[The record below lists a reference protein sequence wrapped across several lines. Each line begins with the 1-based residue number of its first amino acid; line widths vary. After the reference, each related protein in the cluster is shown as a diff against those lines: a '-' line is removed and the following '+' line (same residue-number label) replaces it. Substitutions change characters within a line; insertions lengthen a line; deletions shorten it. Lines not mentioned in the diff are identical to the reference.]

1 MISYGLRRG
10 TDTGA
15 LMTPQLEQLH
25 RDLVDDGFA
34 RYCCGPRDDPLV
46 LLAYYEWPGYVDLVT
61 IRTYERI
68 TAARVPKPV
77 DVFAPQLA
85 VWAYEGPAEPT
96 LRALLHLVHPA
107 HPGAPT
113 RTFPAPPALHVP
125 REQQRPL
132 TIRLPTPGQRTTR
145 ATRLQR
151 APDHDVAR
159 PPQIT
164 LTTPKVDLH
173 PG

>member
-1 MISYGLRRG
+1 MIRSELSRG
-10 TDTGA
+10 ADAGA

-25 RDLVDDGFA
+25 RDLVEEGFI
-34 RYCCGPRDDPLV
+34 RYCCGPRDNPAA

-113 RTFPAPPALHVP
+113 RTFPAPSALHVP
-125 REQQRPL
+125 GEQQRPL
-132 TIRLPTPGQRTTR
+132 TIRQPTPAQR
-145 ATRLQR
+145 ATRVTRLAKAILAGR
-151 APDHDVAR
+151 
-159 PPQIT
+159 
-164 LTTPKVDLH
+164 
-173 PG
+173 

>member
-1 MISYGLRRG
+1 MSGGPRSG
-10 TDTGA
+10 PDSGG

-25 RDLVDDGFA
+25 RDLVDEGFV
-34 RYCCGPRDDPLV
+34 RCCCGPRDDPVV
-46 LLAYYEWPGYVDLVT
+46 LLVYYEWPGCVDLVT

-96 LRALLHLVHPA
+96 LRALLRLVHPA

-113 RTFPAPPALHVP
+113 RTFPAPSALHVP
-125 REQQRPL
+125 RTEQRPL

-145 ATRLQR
+145 ATRL
-151 APDHDVAR
+151 ANVP
-159 PPQIT
+159 
-164 LTTPKVDLH
+164 LTMT
-173 PG
+173 

>member
-1 MISYGLRRG
+1 
-10 TDTGA
+10 
-15 LMTPQLEQLH
+15 MTPQLEQLH
-25 RDLVDDGFA
+25 RDLVDDGFI

-61 IRTYERI
+61 IRTYDRI

-77 DVFAPQLA
+77 DIFAPQLA

-96 LRALLHLVHPA
+96 LRALLGLVHPA

-125 REQQRPL
+125 RKEQRPL
-132 TIRLPTPGQRTTR
+132 AVRLPTPAQRAIR
-145 ATRLQR
+145 ATRL
-151 APDHDVAR
+151 AKAM
-159 PPQIT
+159 
-164 LTTPKVDLH
+164 L
-173 PG
+173 PGR